1 MNPLLITKYVTVAVL
16 ITIKILS
23 FKEEI
28 SLKLINSKANE
39 AKENTPSV
47 SSSKYLIHYYW
58 KMNTPLPQTNVKDI
72 YMYLY
77 FKKIRV
83 ISITIITPLSLH
95 LLAKVIYSVYFLTE
109 SLILWKR

>member
-47 SSSKYLIHYYW
+47 SSSKYLIHYY
-58 KMNTPLPQTNVKDI
+58 
-72 YMYLY
+72 
-77 FKKIRV
+77 
-83 ISITIITPLSLH
+83 
-95 LLAKVIYSVYFLTE
+95 
-109 SLILWKR
+109 